1 MATHDITP
9 EQLSQRVVDAGLVE
23 SRLMESMWAELGTR
37 EVHLDDL
44 TSLLLRRELL
54 TNFQL
59 DRLFKGEKGGYFYG
73 DFKVLYLV
81 GNGTF
86 ARVYRAVNVKTDR
99 IVAIKALRKRFRDDR
114 SMTEQ
119 FIREGKIG
127 MQLRHPNIVP
137 IYEADPLP
145 IPHLVMEFV
154 EGRNLREFIRVRK
167 KLNAD
172 EALRLIV
179 DMLAGLA
186 YAAERGHTHRD
197 LKMSNVLITARGQ
210 AKLVDFGLA
219 GIQVGTAGGDDAS
232 NPRTIDYAGL
242 ERASGVRNNDPRS
255 DLYFAGVILYN
266 MLAGVSPIGEGRDR
280 LTRLSV
286 ARYQNIKPITVYD
299 QNLPSRLV
307 AFVMRALELNP
318 EKRYASAQEMHDDAK
333 RLMARLQAGDMS
345 ESESNEP
352 IPDAPEPAA
361 DAKVPSDQEGQSR
374 TVLVVESKMEMQDL
388 LRDRLKKHGYR
399 VLVFNEPQ
407 RALNRLLES
416 ETRLCD
422 CVIFCTGELGEIALD
437 GFNEFGNHEATK
449 DLPAIL
455 FVDNKQTNIIKSAQL
470 SDRRV
475 LLSMPLRVRE
485 LRDTLLRLLRTQV
498 GQAS

>member
-1 MATHDITP
+1 MSQDITP
-9 EQLSQRVVDAGLVE
+9 EQLSQRVVDAGLLD
-23 SRLMESMWAELGTR
+23 SRQMESMWAELGTR

-44 TSLLLRRELL
+44 TSLLLRKEVL

-86 ARVYRAVNVKTDR
+86 ARVYRAVNVKTGR

-114 SMTEQ
+114 NMTEQ

-145 IPHLVMEFV
+145 IPHLTMEFV

-167 KLNAD
+167 KLDAA

-179 DMLAGLA
+179 DVLAGLA

-197 LKMSNVLITARGQ
+197 LKMSNVLITSRGQ

-219 GIQVGTAGGDDAS
+219 GIQTATPGGDDAS

-266 MLAGVSPIGEGRDR
+266 MLAGVSPIGEARDR
-280 LTRLSV
+280 ITRLSV
-286 ARYQNIKPITVYD
+286 ARYQNIKPITVHD
-299 QNLPSRLV
+299 QNLPTRLV

-318 EKRYASAQEMHDDAK
+318 EKRHASAKEMHDDAK
-333 RLMARLQAGDMS
+333 RLLARLQAGDAT
-345 ESESNEP
+345 ELDSNEP
-352 IPDAPEPAA
+352 LPDAPEPVAET
-361 DAKVPSDQEGQSR
+361 KIPSDQEGQNR
-374 TVLVVESKMEMQDL
+374 TILVVESKIEMQDL

-399 VLVFNEPQ
+399 VLVFNEPK
-407 RALNRLLES
+407 RALNRVLDS
-416 ETRLCD
+416 ERKLCD

-437 GFNEFGNHEATK
+437 GFNEFGATDQTK

-455 FVDNKQTNIIKSAQL
+455 FVDNKQSSLIKGAQL
-470 SDRRV
+470 ADHRV
-475 LLSMPLRVRE
+475 LLSMPLKVRE
-485 LRDTLLRLLRTQV
+485 LRDMLLKLLQTQV
-498 GQAS
+498 EQAS